1 MVQFKTQKPPPAI
14 ADHVSEMW
22 LLEDDGAPSVGM
34 PKPFVEL
41 VVSLRGVHFWKP
53 SKNGDEVEYTT
64 AWVTPIQ
71 DGPRY
76 ARAVGGRKLMGA
88 RLFPWAA
95 NAWLGSL
102 PSGNGGSPPELSS
115 LLGEDAAS
123 IQEWLSDAPDEH
135 SMFTRFGAWLA
146 SHLESDKA
154 QTHKLRDIAL
164 EPSDTVETLAKSLNV
179 SEPTLRRS
187 FASNNGVAPK
197 RWLILRRLDQ
207 ILRDPRLSD
216 PGHSLAQLAA
226 EYGFAD
232 QAHLSREML
241 RYTGTSP
248 TGLRQRDENYPPHM
262 LDED

>member
-1 MVQFKTQKPPPAI
+1 MVQFTTQKPSPAI
-14 ADHVSEMW
+14 SDHVLEMW
-22 LLEDDGAPSVGM
+22 LLEDGGAPSVGM
-34 PKPFVEL
+34 PKPFVEI
-41 VVSLRGVHFWKP
+41 VVSLKGVHFWKP
-53 SKNGDEVEYTT
+53 SKNSNEFEFNT

-76 ARAVGGRKLMGA
+76 ARAVGGRKLIGA
-88 RLFPWAA
+88 RLFPWSA

-102 PSGNGGSPPELSS
+102 PRGDGGPPPELSS
-115 LLGEDAAS
+115 LLGEDAVS
-123 IQEWLSDAPDEH
+123 IREWLLVASDEH

-146 SHLESDKA
+146 SHLQSEKA
-154 QTHKLRDIAL
+154 QKHKLRDIAL

-187 FASNNGVAPK
+187 FASHNGVAPK
-197 RWLILRRLDQ
+197 RWLVLRRIDQ
-207 ILRDPRLSD
+207 ILRDSRVTDS
-216 PGHSLAQLAA
+216 GHSLAQLAA

-248 TGLRQRDENYPPHM
+248 TGLRARGENYPPHM